1 MDEEERQ
8 KLVKRRAKRLKE
20 KELEN
25 DLQRDLGPK
34 ERKQIRDE
42 KEDKFQKRTIIFLGT
57 LGPLYL
63 LIFGSFFLFII
74 FFSPWLIIFGID
86 PMWFSPFFH
95 AGIWIAS
102 IISVYKEKSILD
114 MWLERYA

>member
-34 ERKQIRDE
+34 ERKQIRT
-42 KEDKFQKRTIIFLGT
+42 KRKINFRNE
-57 LGPLYL
+57 PSY
-63 LIFGSFFLFII
+63 F
-74 FFSPWLIIFGID
+74 
-86 PMWFSPFFH
+86 
-95 AGIWIAS
+95 
-102 IISVYKEKSILD
+102 
-114 MWLERYA
+114 